1 MSESVILSY
10 NRSMDNKDFI
20 ENVTVYPETD
30 KENREILVYDSGNA
44 LQSACYTDYDMRY
57 RLVFEYMK
65 QFDRALKLNPD
76 ARKILLLGGAAYAYP
91 KHIISQYPNISV
103 DVVEIDPMA
112 YSTARQFFY
121 LDELIRE
128 YDLDNTHRL
137 TNHVCDAYDYIYQC
151 KEKYDII
158 INDVF
163 RDLEPVYSLMTLSS
177 LAQMKTLLNPE
188 GFYVANLSGYRK
200 HQDTEYLLDE
210 LKTLTELYNNV
221 QLFKAFNYP
230 YTKTGNYIIL
240 ASDTSET
247 LDDRLTYKI
256 NDSEIINGIKT
267 VEEKFHKF
275 MYR

>member
-1 MSESVILSY
+1 
-10 NRSMDNKDFI
+10 
-20 ENVTVYPETD
+20 
-30 KENREILVYDSGNA
+30 
-44 LQSACYTDYDMRY
+44 
-57 RLVFEYMK
+57 
-65 QFDRALKLNPD
+65 
-76 ARKILLLGGAAYAYP
+76 
-91 KHIISQYPNISV
+91 
-103 DVVEIDPMA
+103 
-112 YSTARQFFY
+112 
-121 LDELIRE
+121 
-128 YDLDNTHRL
+128 
-137 TNHVCDAYDYIYQC
+137 
-151 KEKYDII
+151 
-158 INDVF
+158 
-163 RDLEPVYSLMTLSS
+163 MTLSS